1 MIHIMNSDSTR
12 PYESK
17 IRKGQ
22 KQQTRIRILEG
33 LIKVMGDG
41 IADISIPAVAK
52 ASEISIPTIYRY
64 FPTKQALI
72 NALPAYLAEKIG
84 APKLVPQPDLE
95 SYLATIKAFY
105 SNADKMDESL
115 RAAAL
120 SEAAGNIRRTT
131 RPERLQMVE
140 DMLTPFIADLPIE
153 EQKRLRNVVLVLATS
168 AVIRAFTDYLD
179 LSWQEAAD
187 HAVWAIQTL
196 VNGASATAQIA
207 GENE

>member
-1 MIHIMNSDSTR
+1 MNSDSTR

-17 IRKGQ
+17 IRKRQ
-22 KQQTRIRILEG
+22 KQQTRTRILEG

-41 IADISIPAVAK
+41 LADISIPAVAK

-72 NALPAYLAEKIG
+72 DALPAYLAEKIG
-84 APKLVPQPDLE
+84 APTLAPQSDLE
-95 SYLATIKAFY
+95 NYLATIKAFY

-140 DMLTPFIADLPIE
+140 DMLTPFITDLPIE

-187 HAVWAIQTL
+187 HVVWAIQTL
-196 VNGASATAQIA
+196 VNGASATAQIT